1 MYDELIMQYQEEIEK
16 LKEWRPA
23 ASETETA

>member
-1 MYDELIMQYQEEIEK
+1 MYDELIMKYQEEIDK

>member
-1 MYDELIMQYQEEIEK
+1 MYDDLIAKYKEEIEK